1 MAFPLLTPLITAA
14 GPVGTAAT
22 RGVGAGAITRAVPAA
37 LASSPYWKSESP
49 YAAGFLAGAGQ
60 VALGGG
66 PSGMA
71 FNPADL
77 PFAATQ
83 NIERFGGPALG
94 FGASAKGT
102 KETLSQI
109 PGTGQAQGWAER
121 TFGGIQGSVPT
132 PASVDIKYADTPI
145 DPDMFDPS
153 LVGGMLA

>member
-1 MAFPLLTPLITAA
+1 MAAA

-22 RGVGAGAITRAVPAA
+22 SGLGAGAATRFVPQA
-37 LASSPYWKSESP
+37 LASSPRWKEESP

-94 FGASAKGT
+94 FGATAKGT
-102 KETLSQI
+102 KETLSRI
-109 PGTGQAQGWAER
+109 PGSGQAQGWAER
-121 TFGGIQGSVPT
+121 TFGGIQGSVPR
-132 PASVDIKYADTPI
+132 PSDIEYADVPI